1 MSPEAEIRSA
11 VHRLRTTP
19 ARAHDEPLADLL
31 DAIADITTGLTRDPY
46 EGTWQGRGLA
56 VARRINGGTR

>member
-19 ARAHDEPLADLL
+19 ARAHDEPLAD
-31 DAIADITTGLTRDPY
+31 ITTGLTRDPY

-56 VARRINGGTR
+56 VARQINGGARNA